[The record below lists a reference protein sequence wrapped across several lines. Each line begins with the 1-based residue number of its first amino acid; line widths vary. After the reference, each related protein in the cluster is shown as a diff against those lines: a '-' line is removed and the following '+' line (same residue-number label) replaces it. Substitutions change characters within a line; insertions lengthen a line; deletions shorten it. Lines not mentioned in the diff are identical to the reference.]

1 MKRSRDRG
9 FTLVEL
15 LVVIAIIAV
24 LIGMMLPAMQASRD
38 VARRATC
45 ANNLMQ
51 LSLALH
57 NYESAYQVLPA
68 GVTNPTGPIQ
78 NLPAGQH
85 LGWLVR
91 VLPYLD
97 EKNLFDHVD
106 LSASVYGAKNAQ
118 ARSIPVEGFVCPAEY
133 ADMLNVL
140 QQRSDAAAGADNAA
154 AAATDLK
161 VASSNYAGCHHDV
174 EAPIQVDNRG
184 VLFLNSQIRYTDI
197 TDGLAHTI
205 FCGEKRQNKG
215 DLGWISGTRA
225 TLRNTGTTINETP
238 PPRTGPDEPLQADG
252 TPAPIDVLYVG
263 GFGSYHA
270 GGIANFAFG
279 DGSVKAV
286 SETISP
292 KIYVLLGNRADGQLI
307 ESLDTTP

>member
-1 MKRSRDRG
+1 MKRPRDRG

-24 LIGMMLPAMQASRD
+24 LIAVMIPAMQASRD
-38 VARRATC
+38 VARRAAC
-45 ANNLMQ
+45 GNNLMQ
-51 LSLALH
+51 LSLALQ

-68 GVTNPTGPIQ
+68 GVTNPAGPIQ
-78 NLPAGQH
+78 NVPDGLH

-91 VLPYLD
+91 ALPYLD

-106 LSASVYGAKNAQ
+106 LSASVYGPKNAQ
-118 ARSIPVEGFVCPAEY
+118 ARSIPVEGLVCPAESV
-133 ADMLNVL
+133 DMLNVL
-140 QQRSDAAAGADNAA
+140 APRADAAAGAEHAA
-154 AAATDLK
+154 APTEVK

-174 EAPIQVDNRG
+174 EAPINVDNRG
-184 VLFLNSQIRYTDI
+184 VLFLNSQIRLSDV
-197 TDGLAHTI
+197 TDGLGHT
-205 FCGEKRQNKG
+205 FFTGEKRQNDG

-238 PPRTGPDEPLQADG
+238 PPRTGPSVPLQADG
-252 TPAPIDVLYVG
+252 TPAPTNVLYVG
-263 GFGSYHA
+263 GFGSYHG